1 MGITV
6 KEALSI
12 GRLKEGKV
20 VAGGKGLNRIVSYVD
35 ILEVPDVLNW
45 LRGEEL
51 ILTTGY
57 AIKDR
62 PDIQEK
68 LVLELARI
76 NAAGIVIKLNR
87 FLDNIPEKMIEKANE
102 VNLPII
108 QIPPDIPYIEITHPL
123 LKEILLRQN
132 REKFINETLKE
143 ILYCY
148 NGDEDFVKRKLQL
161 LSNNFDVNAPMV
173 VAVASYDNI
182 QNLKKLIKVEDLQ
195 HTSKVISG
203 EINDVFVFIFN
214 INISS
219 EAEWKKDIEKLLFYP
234 DSFEGISN
242 SKIICVISR
251 IINNPMTIQK
261 EYERLNNAIKTI
273 GKLPIKKKSWYFYD
287 EIVHYIFLHG
297 ISNSDIVK
305 DFVDYIMEPF
315 KNLPEK
321 EREVMISTLYDYVRN
336 GGNISKT
343 SKNCFL
349 HRNTLIYRINKLN
362 KILNNSINDSEEM
375 FKYYLALT
383 LYNLIELKY
392 S

>member
-20 VAGGKGLNRIVSYVD
+20 VAGEKGLNRIVSYVD

-219 EAEWKKDIEKLLFYP
+219 EAEWKEDIEKLLFYP

-297 ISNSDIVK
+297 ISNSGIVK

-321 EREVMISTLYDYVRN
+321 DREVMISTLYDYVRN

-362 KILNNSINDSEEM
+362 KILNNSINNSEEM

-383 LYNLIELKY
+383 LYRLIESKY

>member
-321 EREVMISTLYDYVRN
+321 ERKVMISTLYDYVRN

>member
-1 MGITV
+1 MN
-6 KEALSI
+6 I
-12 GRLKEGKV
+12 GRLREGKV
-20 VAGGKGLNRIVSYVD
+20 VAGEKGLNRIVSYVD
-35 ILEVPDVLNW
+35 ILEVPDAINW

-51 ILTTGY
+51 LLTTGY

-68 LVLELARI
+68 LVLELARL

-148 NGDEDFVKRKLQL
+148 NGDKDFIKRKLQL
-161 LSNNFDVNAPMV
+161 LSNNFDVNAPMA

-182 QNLKKLIKVEDLQ
+182 QNLKKLIKVEELQ
-195 HTSKVISG
+195 HTGKVISG
-203 EINDVFVFIFN
+203 EINDVFVFVFN

-219 EAEWKKDIEKLLFYP
+219 EAEWKKDIENLLFYP

-287 EIVHYIFLHG
+287 EIAHYIFLHG
-297 ISNSDIVK
+297 ISNSDIAK

-321 EREVMISTLYDYVRN
+321 EREVMMSTLYDYVKN
-336 GGNISKT
+336 EGNISKT

-349 HRNTLIYRINKLN
+349 HRNTLLYRINKLI
-362 KILNNSINDSEEM
+362 KILNNSINNSEEM

-383 LYNLIELKY
+383 LYSLIESKY